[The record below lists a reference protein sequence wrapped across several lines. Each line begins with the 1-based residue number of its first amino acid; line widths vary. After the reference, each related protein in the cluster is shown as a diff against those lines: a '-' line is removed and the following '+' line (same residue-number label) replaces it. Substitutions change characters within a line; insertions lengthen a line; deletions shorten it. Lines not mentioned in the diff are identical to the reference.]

1 MVLLF
6 DSMSGDPALYHK
18 RADEEN
24 RECERAL
31 NMAGQE
37 RILNIENNV
46 DALVWRLR
54 LIESAKE
61 NIVLAIFDFRDDNS
75 GQDMMAALL
84 NAADRGVK
92 VQILVDGINGTL
104 YLRGSRN
111 FRELT
116 SHENVEVKLYNPITL
131 IKPWKNNYRMHDKY
145 LIADDLHISLA
156 EETQMIYFLVII
168 STHIMRIG
176 IFWSMKR
183 FRVRVILTIR
193 FKIISKI
200 YGILSCCRMSGK
212 HEGINGRLR
221 EHYQE
226 VREKYPEAF
235 CEIDWFEETIETES
249 IELCTN
255 PLDPYNKQ
263 PQVWD
268 RMVNKMKEA
277 DNIVIQTPYVI
288 CNQKMYGDL
297 KAICSK
303 SVKTE
308 LIINAVE
315 SGANPFGCTDYLNQK
330 KAVRQTGSYVYEYVG
345 TQALHTK
352 TVLAGDTLSIVGS
365 CNLDMRSV
373 YLDTEMMLFIEC
385 KELNETLRGHT
396 EKLKLKSRQ
405 VAPDGTIIDGEN
417 YQIIEQSV
425 GKRIFYGILRIL
437 IIPFRHLL

>member
-1 MVLLF
+1 MIKGILRIWFFYLIVCLVI
-6 DSMSGDPALYHK
+6 PPLYHK

-61 NIVLAIFDFRDDNS
+61 NIVLATFDFRDDNS

-145 LIADDLHISLA
+145 LLADDFAYILGGRNTDDLFLGNYIDSYNEDRDILVY
-156 EETQMIYFLVII
+156 ETVPGEGNSCNQIQDYFKNI
-168 STHIMRIG
+168 
-176 IFWSMKR
+176 WN
-183 FRVRVILTIR
+183 
-193 FKIISKI
+193 
-200 YGILSCCRMSGK
+200 LSCCRMSGK

-255 PLDPYNKQ
+255 PLYPYNK
-263 PQVWD
+263 
-268 RMVNKMKEA
+268 
-277 DNIVIQTPYVI
+277 
-288 CNQKMYGDL
+288 
-297 KAICSK
+297 
-303 SVKTE
+303 
-308 LIINAVE
+308 
-315 SGANPFGCTDYLNQK
+315 
-330 KAVRQTGSYVYEYVG
+330 
-345 TQALHTK
+345 
-352 TVLAGDTLSIVGS
+352 
-365 CNLDMRSV
+365 
-373 YLDTEMMLFIEC
+373 
-385 KELNETLRGHT
+385 
-396 EKLKLKSRQ
+396 
-405 VAPDGTIIDGEN
+405 
-417 YQIIEQSV
+417 
-425 GKRIFYGILRIL
+425 
-437 IIPFRHLL
+437 